1 MFKSEVAAWSDVG
14 KERTL
19 NEDRVFYQAL
29 NSSDAE
35 PVVMCIVAD
44 GMGGHL
50 GGEVAS
56 HWAVETLKRELADLF
71 MPTDP
76 RQTVQMTG
84 AEMRAV
90 VQEAKGKIRPSDVV
104 LMRRVRKA
112 VERAN
117 QAVRQYTFHR
127 PQEAMGAG
135 STVTMAMI
143 KGLRAYV
150 ANVGDSRT
158 YLLRDGQLVQ
168 LTRDHSVVAELIAAG
183 RLSVQESYSH
193 PKAGLI
199 TRCLGCMDQIEVD
212 IEPFS
217 LETGDFLLLCSDGL
231 WSMVRD
237 PMDIVQM
244 IEVAPDLNT
253 AVRSLVDAANREGGQ
268 DNISVALI
276 KLVEKPEIP
285 T

>member
-1 MFKSEVAAWSDVG
+1 MIHIEIAAWSDPG
-14 KERTL
+14 RERPL
-19 NEDRVFYQAL
+19 NEDRVFYQVL
-29 NSSDAE
+29 QVSDAD
-35 PVVMCIVAD
+35 PLALCVVAD

-56 HWAVETLKRELADLF
+56 HWAVETLKRELSDLF

-90 VQEAKGKIRPSDVV
+90 VSASDGKARPSDVA
-104 LMRRVRKA
+104 LMRHLRKA
-112 VERAN
+112 IERAN

-135 STVTMAMI
+135 STATMALV
-143 KGLRAYV
+143 KGTRAYV

-158 YLLRDGQLVQ
+158 YLLRQGQLVQ
-168 LTRDHSVVAELIAAG
+168 LTQDHSVVAELVDAG
-183 RLSVQESYSH
+183 RVTVEESFTH

-199 TRCLGCMDQIEVD
+199 TRCLGCLDQVEPD
-212 IEPFS
+212 IEPFA
-217 LETGDFLLLCSDGL
+217 LEPGDYLLLCSDGL
-231 WSMVRD
+231 WTMVRD
-237 PMDIVQM
+237 LETIADTIDS
-244 IEVAPDLNT
+244 ALTLDR
-253 AVRSLVDAANREGGQ
+253 AVRELVDAANRAGGQ
-268 DNISVALI
+268 DNISVALLKI
-276 KLVEKPEIP
+276 TSKPDIP

>member
-1 MFKSEVAAWSDVG
+1 MIRPEVAAWSDVG

-19 NEDRVFYQAL
+19 NEDRVFYQVL
-29 NSSDAE
+29 ESSDAD
-35 PVVMCIVAD
+35 PVVICIVAD

-56 HWAVETLKRELADLF
+56 HWAVETLKREVADLF
-71 MPTDP
+71 VPTDP

-90 VQEAKGKIRPSDVV
+90 VREATGKIRPSDVV
-104 LMRRVRKA
+104 LMRRLRKA

-135 STVTMAMI
+135 STVTIAMI
-143 KGLRAYV
+143 KGLRAWV

-158 YLLRDGQLVQ
+158 YLLREGQLVQ
-168 LTRDHSVVAELIAAG
+168 LTQDHSVVAELIAAG
-183 RLSVQESYSH
+183 RLSVDESYAH

-199 TRCLGCMDQIEVD
+199 TRCLGCMDQVEVD
-212 IEPFS
+212 LEPYA
-217 LETGDFLLLCSDGL
+217 LETGDRVLLCSDGL

-237 PMDIVQM
+237 PMEIVEI
-244 IEVAPDLNT
+244 IETAPNVDT
-253 AVRSLVDAANREGGQ
+253 AVHNLVDAANREGGQ
-268 DNISVALI
+268 DNISVALVQ
-276 KLVEKPEIP
+276 LFDKPAIP
-285 T
+285 I

>member
-1 MFKSEVAAWSDVG
+1 MIKPEVAAWSDVG
-14 KERTL
+14 RERTL
-19 NEDRVFYQAL
+19 NEDRVFYQIL
-29 NSSDAE
+29 DSSDAE
-35 PVVMCIVAD
+35 PIVMCIVAD

-71 MPTDP
+71 MPADP

-84 AEMRAV
+84 AEMRLV
-90 VQEAKGKIRPSDVV
+90 VQEAQGKIRPSDVV

-135 STVTMAMI
+135 STVTLALI

-158 YLLRDGQLVQ
+158 YLLREGQLVQ
-168 LTRDHSVVAELIAAG
+168 LTQDHSVVAELIAAG
-183 RLSVQESYSH
+183 RLPVEESYAH

-199 TRCLGCMDQIEVD
+199 TRCLGCMDQVEVD
-212 IEPFS
+212 IEPFY
-217 LETGDFLLLCSDGL
+217 LEAGDCLLLCSDGL
-231 WSMVRD
+231 WSMVHD
-237 PMDIVQM
+237 SMDIVEI
-244 IEVAPDLNT
+244 IEAAPDLDT
-253 AVRSLVDAANREGGQ
+253 AVRNLVDAANREGGQ
-268 DNISVALI
+268 DNISVG
-276 KLVEKPEIP
+276 LVRLDEEPDIP
-285 T
+285 K

>member
-1 MFKSEVAAWSDVG
+1 
-14 KERTL
+14 
-19 NEDRVFYQAL
+19 
-29 NSSDAE
+29 
-35 PVVMCIVAD
+35 
-44 GMGGHL
+44 MGGHL

-84 AEMRAV
+84 AEMRTV
-90 VQEAKGKIRPSDVV
+90 IQEAKGKIRPSDVV

-135 STVTMAMI
+135 STVTLALI
-143 KGLRAYV
+143 KGMRAYV

-158 YLLRDGQLVQ
+158 YLLREGQLVQ
-168 LTRDHSVVAELIAAG
+168 LTHDHSVVAELIAAG
-183 RLSVQESYSH
+183 RLSTQESYAH

-199 TRCLGCMDQIEVD
+199 TRCLGCMDQVEVD
-212 IEPFS
+212 IEPFY
-217 LETGDFLLLCSDGL
+217 LEAGDCLLLCSDGL

-237 PMDIVQM
+237 PLNIVET
-244 IEVAPDLNT
+244 IEAAPDLDT
-253 AVRSLVDAANREGGQ
+253 AVRSLVDAANWEGGQ
-268 DNISVALI
+268 DNISVGLVKLI
-276 KLVEKPEIP
+276 KEPDIP

>member
-1 MFKSEVAAWSDVG
+1 MIKPEVAAWSDVG
-14 KERTL
+14 RERTL
-19 NEDRVFYQAL
+19 NEDRVFYQTL
-29 NSSDAE
+29 DSSDAD

-71 MPTDP
+71 MPADP

-84 AEMRAV
+84 TEMRAV

-135 STVTMAMI
+135 STVTMALVR
-143 KGLRAYV
+143 GLRVYV

-158 YLLRDGQLVQ
+158 YLLREGQLVQ
-168 LTRDHSVVAELIAAG
+168 LTRDHSVVAELIASG
-183 RLSVQESYSH
+183 RLAVEDSYSH
-193 PKAGLI
+193 PKTGLI
-199 TRCLGCMDQIEVD
+199 TRCLGCMDQVEVD

-217 LETGDFLLLCSDGL
+217 LEAGDYLLLCSDGL

-237 PMDIVQM
+237 PMDIVEM
-244 IEVAPDLNT
+244 IEGAPDLET

-268 DNISVALI
+268 DNISVALARLI
-276 KLVEKPEIP
+276 EKPDIP